1 MDKARIEEIIKLY
14 SKKPSYKNLIRKQ
27 DTAFVE
33 QLKSC
38 TCDAVLFSNTRL
50 IEIQK
55 LVRANYEAPSFTE
68 DILKA
73 YSAVQKQIP
82 KQYKYQ
88 RQLNVMLNAK
98 KISTCCMQHLRRGL
112 SRTSKTNPYLKSKRV
127 GKELNVYFKKT
138 KRHVDKKELEEKEAI
153 RQKKKLNFLINQTEI
168 FGHFMMK
175 KGKINLEEGVGTE
188 AAKKQLDWINE
199 FDKKDED
206 GVHAHKKTKKEGLEH
221 EGTINTQGDTFEK
234 SKTTCEDT
242 SKTREETN
250 TTNEDVANKNENT
263 ETYVQKPEILN
274 ATLKGYQL
282 QGLRWLVNLYDQGIN
297 GILADDMGLGK
308 TVQSIS
314 FLAHLKEKEKIDGPF
329 LIITPAS
336 TLHNWINEFEKFLPS
351 FKVVS
356 YWGGVN
362 ERKLMRKQFSSSNV
376 VVTSYQMVVTDEKLF
391 KRIKWHYM
399 ILDEAQAIKSSTSLR
414 WKTLLSIACRNRLL
428 LTGTPIQNTMGE
440 LWALLHFIMP
450 TLFDSH
456 DEFSTWFSK
465 DIEKEGKNIDDVQLQ
480 RLHMILKPF
489 MLRRVKDDVKDEL
502 GIKTEKDIYCEMSIR
517 QKKLYRLIGEQRNID
532 MEELTDAIKKV
543 DICEGKTG
551 GDDMLLNLI
560 MQYRKVCN
568 HPDLFEREEVRSG
581 YCFEVN
587 DHLNSEYITEMHR
600 SLLNFTVPKIVGDF
614 IVENNTNKLNTCY
627 NALRSDLTHQIDN
640 RKTYIE
646 TKDNSKRLKLDEK
659 DRTITDCSNICD
671 AIKNIQD
678 NKISLYKNIIDKMVG
693 TLEQENPYH
702 IFERQDER
710 CIVEEQIEVTKEM
723 RVRSKGKYY
732 IHSVSQSVENNKL
745 MKLVSDKIQA
755 RRTLLSQYSNMYIPP
770 VLAAPSRLHT
780 NSYLL
785 AKELE
790 KIDKN
795 NDLPCVS
802 NNIFI
807 PRLDTFI
814 SDSGKLLVLD
824 ALLKKLKKGGHRVL
838 IYFQMTKMMN
848 LMEDYL
854 VKRGYTYCRLDGSS
868 RLNVRRDIVNN
879 WQTSDEKFV
888 FILSTRAG
896 GLGINLTAADTV
908 IFYDSDWNPT
918 VDQQA
923 MDRAHRLGQ
932 TKNVTVYR
940 LITKNTI
947 EERVIARAARK
958 GEIQKMV
965 IQGGEFSMKDFE

>member
-1 MDKARIEEIIKLY
+1 MDNFKISELTKLY
-14 SKKPSYKNLIRKQ
+14 TKKPTYKNLISPQ
-27 DTAFVE
+27 DTSFITT
-33 QLKSC
+33 LRSC
-38 TCDAVLFSNTRL
+38 TNDSVLYSNPRLLEIQRL
-50 IEIQK
+50 IK
-55 LVRANYEAPSFTE
+55 ANYEAPSFTE

-73 YSAVQKQIP
+73 YTTVQKQIP
-82 KQYKYQ
+82 KQYKHLKQ
-88 RQLNVMLNAK
+88 TNIVLNAK
-98 KISTCCMQHLRRGL
+98 KISTCCMQHLRRSL

-138 KRHVDKKELEEKEAI
+138 KRNVDKKETEEREAI

-175 KGKINLEEGVGTE
+175 KGKINIEEGVGTE
-188 AAKKQLDWINE
+188 AAKKQLEWINE
-199 FDKKDED
+199 FDGKDGNKKIKIE
-206 GVHAHKKTKKEGLEH
+206 VEH
-221 EGTINTQGDTFEK
+221 DKDIKVVDNELKVVDKDIK
-234 SKTTCEDT
+234 VV
-242 SKTREETN
+242 EEN
-250 TTNEDVANKNENT
+250 AE
-263 ETYVQKPEILN
+263 YVQKPDILN

-314 FLAHLKEKEKIDGPF
+314 SLAHLKEKEKIEGLF
-329 LIITPAS
+329 LIITPVS

-356 YWGGVN
+356 YWGNVN
-362 ERKLMRKQFSSSNV
+362 ERKLIRKQFSSSNV
-376 VVTSYQMVVTDEKLF
+376 IVTSYQMVVTDEKLF
-391 KRIKWHYM
+391 KRIKWQYM

-489 MLRRVKDDVKDEL
+489 MLRREKNDVKDEL
-502 GIKTEKDIYCEMSIR
+502 GEKTEKDIYCEMSIR
-517 QKKLYRLIGEQRNID
+517 QKKLYRLIGEQKNID
-532 MEELTDAIKKV
+532 LEELNDVMKNIDFDEKDKQAKPIA
-543 DICEGKTG
+543 
-551 GDDMLLNLI
+551 DDMLLNLI

-568 HPDLFEREEVRSG
+568 HPDLFEREEVKSG

-587 DHLNSEYITEMHR
+587 DHLCTDFVNEMHR
-600 SLLNFTVPKIVGDF
+600 SMLNYNVPRLVGDF
-614 IVENNTNKLNTCY
+614 IAECNENKFERLSNAMRNNAVDILNQQNET
-627 NALRSDLTHQIDN
+627 DDMVKK
-640 RKTYIE
+640 RKIVQ
-646 TKDNSKRLKLDEK
+646 NSKCSDYFSLANAVK
-659 DRTITDCSNICD
+659 D
-671 AIKNIQD
+671 IQD
-678 NKISLYKNIIDKMVG
+678 NRSINLYAFDDYN
-693 TLEQENPYH
+693 TEL
-702 IFERQDER
+702 RQDHYSKFILTDTLPSTNNSFVREV
-710 CIVEEQIEVTKEM
+710 CEEI
-723 RVRSKGKYY
+723 
-732 IHSVSQSVENNKL
+732 
-745 MKLVSDKIQA
+745 DA
-755 RRTLLSQYSNMYIPP
+755 RKSMLKQYSNMYIPP
-770 VLAAPSRLHT
+770 VLTSAPRLHT
-780 NSYLL
+780 TSSLLLDSY
-785 AKELE
+785 AKRD
-790 KIDKN
+790 IDLQ
-795 NDLPCVS
+795 LPLVP
-802 NNIFI
+802 NNIYI
-807 PRLDTFI
+807 PRLNTFI

-824 ALLKKLKKGGHRVL
+824 ALLKKLKTEGHRVL
-838 IYFQMTKMMN
+838 IYFQMTRMMD

-854 VKRGYTYCRLDGSS
+854 VKSGYTYCRLDGSS
-868 RLNVRRDIVNN
+868 RLNVRRDVVHN
-879 WQTSDEKFV
+879 WQTSDEKFI

-908 IFYDSDWNPT
+908 IFYDCDWNPT

-932 TKNVTVYR
+932 TKDVTVYR
-940 LITKNTI
+940 LITRNTI

-965 IQGGEFSMKDFE
+965 IQGGEFGLKDFE